1 MNAGKLLDTGKT
13 SPLIKVCQKLADL
26 LALTKLTKFFRA
38 NFLKRDAMFCFYF
51 CVDVARILKLV
62 PY

>member
-1 MNAGKLLDTGKT
+1 MNAGKLLDTRKT
-13 SPLIKVCQKLADL
+13 SPLIKVCLELANL

-38 NFLKRDAMFCFYF
+38 IFLKRDAMFCFYF
-51 CVDVARILKLV
+51 CVDVARILKLA